1 MIMTPR
7 LQKKHVFDASTD
19 ANEAQNFMWKKT
31 TVEIYVYQKKKTV
44 FTHTAVGRKYFFM
57 LFARLHTKRKFL
69 ASIK

>member
-1 MIMTPR
+1 
-7 LQKKHVFDASTD
+7 
-19 ANEAQNFMWKKT
+19 MWKKT